1 MHGVWTYLA
10 IAIRTSIRA
19 DLRFLLKYLMAR
31 EGVQDTSVGYLES
44 PSTDRITLAVKR
56 VSPLF
61 KYR

>member
-1 MHGVWTYLA
+1 MHGMWTYLA

-19 DLRFLLKYLMAR
+19 DSRFLLKYLMAR

-44 PSTDRITLAVKR
+44 PSTDQITLAVKR

-61 KYR
+61 KYH